1 MNPSVNPSVNPTVR
15 PLTPDTL
22 DARRDALADLLLD
35 AVADGA
41 SVGFLAGTDHREAA
55 AWWDGLRPSVAA
67 GTRLLWIAEDA
78 AGRALG
84 TVSLVREEKPN
95 GRHRAEV
102 AKLLVHRD
110 ARGAGLG
117 RRLLR
122 HAEDAAR
129 ACGTTLLLL
138 DTQTG
143 SPAEHLYRTAGWT
156 AFGTVPGHSATPDG
170 VLADTTYYYKRLG
183 A

>member
-1 MNPSVNPSVNPTVR
+1 MTPTVTVR
-15 PLTPDTL
+15 PLTPEAL

-35 AVADGA
+35 AVAGGA
-41 SVGFLAGTDHREAA
+41 SVGFLAGTGHREAA
-55 AWWDGLRPSVAA
+55 DWWAGLRPSVAA
-67 GTRLLWIAEDA
+67 GSRLLWTAEDGT
-78 AGRALG
+78 GRVLG

-117 RRLLR
+117 RRLLA
-122 HAEDAAR
+122 HAERAAR
-129 ACGTTLLLL
+129 ERGVTLLLL
-138 DTQTG
+138 DTQTD

-156 AFGTVPGHSATPDG
+156 AFGTVPGHAAAPDG
-170 VLADTTYYYKRLG
+170 VLADTTYYYKRLDH
-183 A
+183 

>member
-1 MNPSVNPSVNPTVR
+1 MNPTVR
-15 PLTPDTL
+15 PSVPEDL
-22 DARRDALADLLLD
+22 DALVELLLD

-41 SVGFLAGTDHREAA
+41 SVGFLAGTGPAEAA
-55 AWWDGLRPSVAA
+55 AWWAALGPSVAA
-67 GTRLLWIAEDA
+67 GTRLLWVAEDA
-78 AGRALG
+78 AGRLLG

-117 RRLLR
+117 RRLLA

-129 ACGTTLLLL
+129 ARGVTLLLL

-143 SPAEHLYRTAGWT
+143 SAAEHLYRSAGWT
-156 AFGTVPGHSATPDG
+156 PFGTVPGHAATPDG
-170 VLADTTYYYKRLG
+170 TLADTTYYYKRLD

>member
-1 MNPSVNPSVNPTVR
+1 MNPTVR
-15 PLTPDTL
+15 PSDRPTVRPAGPGDL
-22 DARRDALADLLLD
+22 DALADLLLD

-41 SVGFLAGTDHREAA
+41 SVGFLAGTGPAEAA
-55 AWWDGLRPSVAA
+55 AWWASLGPSVAA
-67 GTRLLWIAEDA
+67 GTRLLWVAEDG
-78 AGRALG
+78 AGRLLG

-129 ACGTTLLLL
+129 ARGVTLLLL

-143 SPAEHLYRTAGWT
+143 SAAEYLYRSAGWT
-156 AFGTVPGHSATPDG
+156 PFGTVPGHAATPDG
-170 VLADTTYYYKRLG
+170 VLADTTYYYKRLDG
-183 A
+183 

>member
-1 MNPSVNPSVNPTVR
+1 MTPTVR
-15 PLTPDTL
+15 PLTPEAL

-35 AVADGA
+35 AVAGGA
-41 SVGFLAGTDHREAA
+41 SVGFLAGTGHREAA
-55 AWWDGLRPSVAA
+55 AWWDGLRPSLAA
-67 GTRLLWIAEDA
+67 GTRLLWTAEDA
-78 AGRALG
+78 AGRVLG

-117 RRLLR
+117 RLLLR

-129 ACGTTLLLL
+129 RGGTTLLLL

-143 SPAEHLYRTAGWT
+143 SPAEHLYRTSGWT
-156 AFGTVPGHSATPDG
+156 AFGTVPGHATTPDG
-170 VLADTTYYYKRLG
+170 TLADTTYYYKRLDVPEG
-183 A
+183 

>member
-1 MNPSVNPSVNPTVR
+1 M
-15 PLTPDTL
+15 DG
-22 DARRDALADLLLD
+22 LAELLLD

-41 SVGFLAGTDHREAA
+41 SVGFLAGTGRAEAV
-55 AWWDGLRPSVAA
+55 AWWASLAPSVEA
-67 GTRLLWIAEDA
+67 GTRLLWVAEDG
-78 AGRALG
+78 AGRLLG

-102 AKLLVHRD
+102 AKLLVHRA

-129 ACGTTLLLL
+129 AAGVTLLLL

-143 SPAEHLYRTAGWT
+143 SAAEHLYRSAGWT
-156 AFGTVPGHSATPDG
+156 PFGTVPGHAATPDG
-170 VLADTTYYYKRLG
+170 VLADTTYYYRRLDG
-183 A
+183 

>member
-1 MNPSVNPSVNPTVR
+1 MTPTST
-15 PLTPDTL
+15 PTPLLLTPEAL

-41 SVGFLAGTDHREAA
+41 SVGFLDRTAHHEAA

-67 GTRLLWIAEDA
+67 GTRLLWVVEDA

-84 TVSLVREEKPN
+84 TVSLIREEKPN
-95 GRHRAEV
+95 GRHRAEI
-102 AKLLVHRD
+102 AKLLVHRT

-117 RRLLR
+117 RRLLA
-122 HAEDAAR
+122 HAERAAR
-129 ACGTTLLLL
+129 DTGTTLLLL

-156 AFGTVPGHSATPDG
+156 AFGTVPDHAATPDG
-170 VLADTTYYYKRLG
+170 TLADTTYYYKRLDHP
-183 A
+183 ADR

>member
-1 MNPSVNPSVNPTVR
+1 MNPAVR
-15 PLTPDTL
+15 PLTPETL
-22 DARRDALADLLLD
+22 DARLDALAGLLLD
-35 AVADGA
+35 AVAGGA

-55 AWWDGLRPSVAA
+55 AWWASLGPSVAA

-129 ACGTTLLLL
+129 ARGVTLLLL
-138 DTQTG
+138 DTQAG
-143 SPAEHLYRTAGWT
+143 SAAEHLYRSAGWT
-156 AFGTVPGHSATPDG
+156 PFGTVPGHAATPDG
-170 VLADTTYYYKRLG
+170 VLADTTYYYKRLDG
-183 A
+183 